1 MQCAART
8 RCTGA
13 SSPAGGGTAAPE
25 HPQHAP
31 LGRVVRRRH
40 VSPASRRM
48 VAPHDIGPACAQYAR
63 AMRPCTSDDGFDH
76 RRAEAAIREL
86 VWELSEAGER
96 AAAIV
101 NLAVEMVPLRGS
113 QAQSVWGL
121 SLRDWVRTT
130 ARAALAG
137 TGGARSAHEGDG
149 RQAMRPPGLR
159 LER

>member
-1 MQCAART
+1 
-8 RCTGA
+8 
-13 SSPAGGGTAAPE
+13 
-25 HPQHAP
+25 
-31 LGRVVRRRH
+31 
-40 VSPASRRM
+40 M
-48 VAPHDIGPACAQYAR
+48 VAPHDIGPACAHYAR

-76 RRAEAAIREL
+76 RRAEAAIKDF

-96 AAAIV
+96 PAAIV

-130 ARAALAG
+130 ARAALASSC
-137 TGGARSAHEGDG
+137 GARAQAEREG
-149 RQAMRPPGLR
+149 QLATRPPGLR